1 MEEPVEVTVD
11 LHAPQEEMD
20 ALVAVF
26 ADVGIEA
33 DVKDGYLRMSGGVLP
48 YAVFVLVQLKW
59 LAAAFAVGASG
70 KAGADSWD
78 AYRDGGWEGLKVFIQ
93 RVARARRN
101 DPAGHITI
109 RDPTGPD
116 VDLDEGIPDEA
127 LRELAELDWPA
138 MKSGRLSW
146 RDGGGWTYLGGGWT
160 YLGGDRTK
168 PAPRRSDGEDPAQ

>member
-20 ALVAVF
+20 ALVTVF

-33 DVKDGYLRMSGGVLP
+33 EVKDGYLRMSVGVLP
-48 YAVFVLVQLKW
+48 YAVFVLAQLKW
-59 LAAAFAVGASG
+59 IATAFAVGASG

-78 AYRDGGWEGLKVFIQ
+78 AYKDGGWEGLKVFIQ

-116 VDLDEGIPDEA
+116 IDLHEGIPDEA

-146 RDGGGWTYLGGGWT
+146 RGDGGGWI
-160 YLGGDRTK
+160 YLGGDRAK
-168 PAPRRSDGEDPAQ
+168 LAPRRSDRKDPAQ